1 MRFLKAKYISFLVAT
16 TIYTLL
22 VLWFRWYI
30 LLAGILLIFDYF
42 ITGLI
47 PWKILRSKIKLHGTV
62 RELIDWLSA
71 VFAAVII
78 VLVIRTLLIEAYT
91 IPTSSM
97 EKSLLVGDYL
107 FVSKISYG
115 PTMPN
120 TPLSFPFTHN
130 TLPFSDYRKS
140 YSERISLPYKRLK
153 GLGKIKNND
162 IVVFHFPEGDTV
174 VLEFPD
180 QHYYHLL
187 RQYGRATIFSQY
199 TVASR
204 PVDKRD
210 NFVKRCVALPGDT
223 LEIRHSV
230 IYVNDKH
237 LQDPPG
243 TLHNYYIRT
252 NGDNTDSFELD
263 SMDITGTDQLYDP
276 SNESY
281 ILPLSEE
288 LAGKIRTLRN
298 VVAVTKLENAN
309 KKLSYL
315 SFFPYDPG
323 YQWTEDNFGPLV
335 IPEKGATIRITEE
348 NLPLYRRIIETYEG
362 NKLEIRNKDII
373 INDIPSKTYTFK
385 MDYYFMMGDNRHN
398 SADSRIWGFVPE
410 DHIVGKAVLVWLSI
424 DKTKKSFKKFR
435 WDRIFRII
443 K

>member
-1 MRFLKAKYISFLVAT
+1 MRFLKTQYLSFLVAA

-30 LLAGILLIFDYF
+30 LLTGILLIFDYF
-42 ITGLI
+42 ITGFI
-47 PWKILRSKIKLHGTV
+47 PWKLLIKKIKLHGIV
-62 RELIDWLSA
+62 RELFDWMSA

-91 IPTSSM
+91 IPTPSM

-115 PTMPN
+115 PKMPN

-130 TLPFSDYRKS
+130 TLPFSEYRKS
-140 YSERISLPYKRLK
+140 YSDRVSLPYKRLK
-153 GLGKIKNND
+153 GLGQIKNND
-162 IVVFHFPEGDTV
+162 IVVFHFPEGDTI

-187 RQYGRATIFSQY
+187 RQYGRAIIFSQY

-210 NFVKRCVALPGDT
+210 NFVKRCVGIPGDT

-230 IYVNDKH
+230 LYVNNKH

-243 TLHNYYIRT
+243 SLHNYYVRT
-252 NGDNTDSFELD
+252 NGGHIESFELD
-263 SMDITGTDQLYDP
+263 NMDITGTDQLYDP

-281 ILPLSEE
+281 IFPLTEE

-298 VVAVTKLENAN
+298 VFAVTKLENAN

-323 YQWTEDNFGPLV
+323 YQWTEDNFGPVV
-335 IPEKGATIRITEE
+335 IPEKGATIRITGE

-385 MDYYFMMGDNRHN
+385 MDYYFMVGDNRHN

-410 DHIVGKAVLVWLSI
+410 DHVVGKAVLVWLSI
-424 DKTKKSFKKFR
+424 DKTKESLKKFR
-435 WDRIFRII
+435 LDRIFKII

>member
-1 MRFLKAKYISFLVAT
+1 MRFLKAHYISFLVVT
-16 TIYTLL
+16 FIYTLF

-30 LLAGILLIFDYF
+30 LLSGIILIFDYF
-42 ITGLI
+42 ITGII
-47 PWKILRSKIKLHGTV
+47 PWTFLRNKIKLHGTI
-62 RELIDWLSA
+62 REAFDWLSA
-71 VFAAVII
+71 VLAAVII

-91 IPTSSM
+91 IPTPSM
-97 EKSLLVGDYL
+97 EKSLMVGDYL

-115 PTMPN
+115 PKMPN

-140 YSERISLPYKRLK
+140 YSDRVNLSYKRLK
-153 GLGKIKNND
+153 GLGRIKNND

-180 QHYYHLL
+180 QHFYHLM
-187 RQYGRATIFSQY
+187 RQYGRAAIFSQY

-210 NFVKRCVALPGDT
+210 NFVKRCVGIPGDT

-230 IYVNDKH
+230 IYVNNKH
-237 LQDPPG
+237 LQDPSG
-243 TLHNYYIRT
+243 TLHNYYVRT
-252 NGDNTDSFELD
+252 NGEYIDTFELD
-263 SMDITGTDQLYDP
+263 NMDLTGTDQLYDP

-281 ILPLSEE
+281 IYPLTEE
-288 LAGKIRTLRN
+288 LAGKIRKLGN
-298 VVAVTKLENAN
+298 VFAVTRLENAN
-309 KKLSYL
+309 RKLSYL
-315 SFFPYDPG
+315 SYFPYDQK
-323 YQWTEDNFGPLV
+323 YQWTEDNFGPVV
-335 IPEKGATIRITEE
+335 IPQKGATIRISED

-362 NKLEIRNKDII
+362 NKLEIRNKDIF

-410 DHIVGKAVLVWLSI
+410 DHVVGKAILVWLSI
-424 DKTKKSFKKFR
+424 DKTKKSFEKFR
-435 WDRIFRII
+435 WDRIFKII

>member
-1 MRFLKAKYISFLVAT
+1 M
-16 TIYTLL
+16 
-22 VLWFRWYI
+22 
-30 LLAGILLIFDYF
+30 
-42 ITGLI
+42 
-47 PWKILRSKIKLHGTV
+47 
-62 RELIDWLSA
+62 
-71 VFAAVII
+71 
-78 VLVIRTLLIEAYT
+78 
-91 IPTSSM
+91 
-97 EKSLLVGDYL
+97 VGDYL

-115 PTMPN
+115 PKMPN

-140 YSERISLPYKRLK
+140 YSDRVSLPYKRLK

-187 RQYGRATIFSQY
+187 RQYGRTTIFSQY

-210 NFVKRCVALPGDT
+210 NFVKRCVGIPGDS

-230 IYVNDKH
+230 IYVNGKH

-243 TLHNYYIRT
+243 TLHNFYIRT
-252 NGDNTDSFELD
+252 NGDYIDTLD
-263 SMDITGTDQLYDP
+263 LDNMDLTGTDQLYDP

-281 ILPLSEE
+281 IFPLTEE
-288 LAGKIRTLRN
+288 LAGKMRTLGN
-298 VVAVTKLENAN
+298 VFAVTKLENVN
-309 KKLSYL
+309 RKLSYL
-315 SFFPYDPG
+315 SFFPYDTR
-323 YQWTEDNFGPLV
+323 YQWTEDNFGPVL
-335 IPEKGATIRITEE
+335 IPQKGATIRISKE

-362 NKLEIRNKDII
+362 NNLEIRNKDIL

-424 DKTKKSFKKFR
+424 DKTKESFEKFR
-435 WDRIFRII
+435 WDRIFKII

>member
-1 MRFLKAKYISFLVAT
+1 MRFLKAHYISFLVVT
-16 TIYTLL
+16 IIYTLL

-30 LLAGILLIFDYF
+30 ILSGIILIFDYF
-42 ITGLI
+42 ITGII
-47 PWKILRSKIKLHGTV
+47 PWTFLRNKIKLHGTI
-62 RELIDWLSA
+62 REAFDWLSA
-71 VFAAVII
+71 VLAAVII

-91 IPTSSM
+91 IPTPSM
-97 EKSLLVGDYL
+97 EKSLMVGDYL

-115 PTMPN
+115 PKMPN

-140 YSERISLPYKRLK
+140 YSDRVNLSYKRLK
-153 GLGKIKNND
+153 GLGRIKNND

-180 QHYYHLL
+180 QHFYHLM
-187 RQYGRATIFSQY
+187 RQYGRAAIFSQY

-210 NFVKRCVALPGDT
+210 NFVKRCVGIPGDT

-230 IYVNDKH
+230 IYVNNKH
-237 LQDPPG
+237 LQDPSG
-243 TLHNYYIRT
+243 TLHNYYVRT
-252 NGDNTDSFELD
+252 NGEYIDTFELD
-263 SMDITGTDQLYDP
+263 NMDLTGTDQLYDP

-281 ILPLSEE
+281 IYPLTEE
-288 LAGKIRTLRN
+288 LAGKIRKLGN
-298 VVAVTKLENAN
+298 VFAVTRLENAN
-309 KKLSYL
+309 RKLSYL
-315 SFFPYDPG
+315 SYFPYDQK
-323 YQWTEDNFGPLV
+323 YQWTEDNFGPVV
-335 IPEKGATIRITEE
+335 IPQKGATIRISED

-362 NKLEIRNKDII
+362 NKLEIRNKDIF

-410 DHIVGKAVLVWLSI
+410 DHVVGKAILVWLSI
-424 DKTKKSFKKFR
+424 DKTKKSFEKFR
-435 WDRIFRII
+435 WDRIFKII